1 MAAPEY
7 FLVRQRQN
15 PTPIEASMT
24 LSEIRRKA
32 ALHSWITR
40 FVLVLLL
47 GLHSAGLFHHHATA
61 SEQID
66 CVACQVT
73 DHQALD
79 VPDAGAAAPL
89 ALLVLLFFVSPW
101 YPPAVRFTRQFSR
114 ALSRAPPL
122 SLNP

>member
-1 MAAPEY
+1 
-7 FLVRQRQN
+7 
-15 PTPIEASMT
+15 MT
-24 LSEIRRKA
+24 LSAMCRKA
-32 ALHSWITR
+32 TWNNWITR

-61 SEQID
+61 DEQGN

-79 VPDAGAAAPL
+79 VPNAAAAAPL

-101 YPPAVRFTRQFSR
+101 YPPAVRFTRRFNR
-114 ALSRAPPL
+114 ALSRAPPS